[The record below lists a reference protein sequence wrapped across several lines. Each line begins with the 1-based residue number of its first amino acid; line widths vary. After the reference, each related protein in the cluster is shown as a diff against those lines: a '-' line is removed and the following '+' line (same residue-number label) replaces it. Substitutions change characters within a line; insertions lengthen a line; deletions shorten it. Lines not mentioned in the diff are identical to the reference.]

1 MAIDSSIYRGM
12 ASQTPDI
19 MGAVDKGLRM
29 RDLMDQ
35 RKERSAI
42 SDAFKKHT
50 TVGPDGKVN
59 VDRGLVMK
67 DLYAASPEA
76 AMRMNEQF
84 QTQDARDAQMQANR
98 VKSQMENLQMSNQ
111 LVSSATDQNTWTMS
125 RNKAIEMGLAKPN
138 ELPEVFDPKFRDYLA
153 GATMTQMERLNQQF
167 RVSESERDQKNKELD
182 RGLEREKLYGKHTGG
197 LKLTKAQ
204 EVVDSEFGKEYAG
217 WTSGGRD
224 GAYSEIEKLKSVAA
238 NLKSGKVTT
247 GGLTGTMPDRLT
259 SKAVLEA
266 RADVQSTVM
275 NSLRAILGAQ
285 FTEKEGERIIK
296 NTWNE
301 SDATENNL
309 ARVNRLV
316 ADLEAKAAAKD
327 SKSQFYEE
335 AGSLRGYKAGQA
347 VAGRRQP
354 VMTPGNREINIL
366 PAANAGVIDHHAI
379 TDDAEL
385 YKYYKSQGGK

>member
-98 VKSQMENLQMSNQ
+98 VKSQMEKLQMSNQ

-138 ELPEVFDPKFRDYLA
+138 ELPEAFDPKFRDYLA

-182 RGLEREKLYGKHTGG
+182 RGLKRDELDAKIQGG
-197 LKLTKAQ
+197 
-204 EVVDSEFGKEYAG
+204 
-217 WTSGGRD
+217 
-224 GAYSEIEKLKSVAA
+224 EKLKI
-238 NLKSGKVTT
+238 T
-247 GGLTGTMPDRLT
+247 GD
-259 SKAVLEA
+259 
-266 RADVQSTVM
+266 Q
-275 NSLRAILGAQ
+275 
-285 FTEKEGERIIK
+285 
-296 NTWNE
+296 
-301 SDATENNL
+301 
-309 ARVNRLV
+309 
-316 ADLEAKAAAKD
+316 AKAAGFANRIRSAESVMEGLEKDGFTGSDTRSWVQKKLFQEAKPVNLQKLEQAQRNFINAVLRRESGAAISGSEFD
-327 SKSQFYEE
+327 SANLQYFPQRGDSPEVLEQKRQNRLDALASLEAE
-335 AGSLRGYKAGQA
+335 AGPGLEHVQRARERIAQDNTF
-347 VAGRRQP
+347 GRAP

-366 PAANAGVIDHHAI
+366 PKANAA
-379 TDDAEL
+379 
-385 YKYYKSQGGK
+385 GGRQVFKTSDIEWAD